1 MKSKPKLKISTRDK
15 SYNLI
20 DSPLYKLKNKKR
32 LAQLL
37 NINLCDFRT
46 LTSDDENYSVF
57 EQLSKK
63 GKVRKIQKPVHKLDV
78 VHTRIASLI
87 CRIQTPLYL
96 HSGKKNMFQY

>member
-63 GKVRKIQKPVHKLDV
+63 EKCEKYKSQFTNWMWC
-78 VHTRIASLI
+78 TRGSLVLYAAFRLHCI
-87 CRIQTPLYL
+87 CILE
-96 HSGKKNMFQY
+96 KNMFQY